1 METIHDL
8 MLRDFFFF
16 LKKSMIHNMINVK
29 MTNTM
34 KKFRKTT
41 QKEIR
46 IMDIV
51 VIRWWDYRQIFFN

>member
-1 METIHDL
+1 
-8 MLRDFFFF
+8 
-16 LKKSMIHNMINVK
+16 MIHNMINVK